1 MGGGMRDCGGMTG
14 GSEGSGMGICIYGFI
29 VGGGGGG
36 EVLKAGV
43 GAEAVE
49 ARLDSHFDQPPIPFG
64 IGLLQPKKG
73 LAAIFK
79 DCVIRGNVVR
89 SESPTRGL
97 FI

>member
-1 MGGGMRDCGGMTG
+1 MKLLLDGEAKKNLLR
-14 GSEGSGMGICIYGFI
+14 E
-29 VGGGGGG
+29 VEAAE

-49 ARLDSHFDQPPIPFG
+49 ARLDSHFDQTPIPFG

-89 SESPTRGL
+89 SESRTRGL